1 MRHQRISGGESDAIK
16 LSLQEKQI
24 TMSQLWDVALPSA
37 VLTPVRR
44 WVKEGFRALLGLC
57 WQ

>member
-1 MRHQRISGGESDAIK
+1 MGESDAIK
-16 LSLQEKQI
+16 PSLQEKQI

-44 WVKEGFRALLGLC
+44 SVKEGFRALLGLC

>member
-1 MRHQRISGGESDAIK
+1 MRHQRISVGESDAIK
-16 LSLQEKQI
+16 PSLQEKQI

-44 WVKEGFRALLGLC
+44 SVKEGFRALLGLC